1 MSIRTH
7 ARGVSIGEAEDMKL
21 LVRLAAILGA
31 SLLYSLVMTN
41 FFPTEDADI
50 GAGLIYFAAL
60 IVVSGAWGLWDGYH
74 STVLPPVFVRWA
86 VVALVVGL
94 SGPLKIWFE
103 EGRDVGVLL
112 SDLRYLTPF
121 VAGLVL
127 APAAV
132 GIALGYALNSRDRS
146 LPGSAPHHPSL

>member
-1 MSIRTH
+1 
-7 ARGVSIGEAEDMKL
+7 MKL

-31 SLLYSLVMTN
+31 SILYSIVMTN
-41 FFPTEDADI
+41 VFPTEDADI
-50 GAGLIYFAAL
+50 GAGLIYFGAL
-60 IVVSGAWGLWDGYH
+60 LAVSGVWGLWDGYH
-74 STVLPPVFVRWA
+74 ETVLPPVFVRWA
-86 VVALVVGL
+86 VLALVIGL

-103 EGRDVGVLL
+103 EGRDLGVLL

-132 GIALGYALNSRDRS
+132 GIALGYALNGRDRS
-146 LPGSAPHHPSL
+146 LPASAPRRPSL

>member
-1 MSIRTH
+1 MSTRTH
-7 ARGVSIGEAEDMKL
+7 APGASIGEAGDMKL
-21 LVRLAAILGA
+21 LVRLGAILGA
-31 SLLYSLVMTN
+31 SLLYSIVMTN

-103 EGRDVGVLL
+103 EGRDLGVLW

-132 GIALGYALNSRDRS
+132 GIALGYALDSRDRS
-146 LPGSAPHHPSL
+146 LPQNTSRHPSL

>member
-1 MSIRTH
+1 
-7 ARGVSIGEAEDMKL
+7 MKL
-21 LVRLAAILGA
+21 LVRLAAILGG
-31 SLLYSLVMTN
+31 SILYSVVMIN

-60 IVVSGAWGLWDGYH
+60 IVISGAWGLWDGYH
-74 STVLPPVFVRWA
+74 AAGLPPVFVRWA
-86 VVALVVGL
+86 VIALVIGL

-132 GIALGYALNSRDRS
+132 AIALGYALNSRDRS
-146 LPGSAPHHPSL
+146 LPGSAPQQPSH

>member
-7 ARGVSIGEAEDMKL
+7 ARGASIGEAEDMKL

-146 LPGSAPHHPSL
+146 LPGNAPHHPSL